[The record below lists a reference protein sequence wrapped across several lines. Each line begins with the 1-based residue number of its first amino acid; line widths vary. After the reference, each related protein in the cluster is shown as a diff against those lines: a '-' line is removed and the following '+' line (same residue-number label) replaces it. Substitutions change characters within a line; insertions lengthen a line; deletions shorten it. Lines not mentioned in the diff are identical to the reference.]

1 MKLNDLLNRP
11 EGLSLTFG
19 DDNDQTRTRLR
30 ELILYIT
37 DKCTDDPNFG
47 STKLNKILYF
57 SDFVS
62 FRDRGKPITGAQYMR
77 WDNGPMPKH
86 LKPVTLQMI
95 QEGDLDREVR
105 QGNTYTQIRFIP
117 KREARHELFS
127 TEDLDLVDAIIEELK
142 HHNATDVSLK
152 THGRVWRLTKNGD
165 DLPYESVFVSDAGLS
180 EDAYEWAR
188 HLVEKHD
195 KEWRA
200 EG

>member
-1 MKLNDLLNRP
+1 MKLTDLLNRP

-19 DDNDQTRTRLR
+19 DDNNETRERLR
-30 ELILYIT
+30 ELILYIA
-37 DKCTDDPNFG
+37 DKSANDPNFG

-62 FRDRGKPITGAQYMR
+62 FRDRGRPITGARYMR

-86 LKPVTLQMI
+86 LMPVTLEMI
-95 QEGDLDREVR
+95 EEGILSRDVR
-105 QGNTYTQIRFIP
+105 QANTYTQIRFTA
-117 KREARHELFS
+117 KRKPRREVFG
-127 TEDLDLVDAIIEELK
+127 EDDLKLVDDIIEELK

-165 DLPYESVFVSDAGLS
+165 DLPYEAVFISDAGLS

-188 HLVEKHD
+188 TLVAKHD

-200 EG
+200 DG